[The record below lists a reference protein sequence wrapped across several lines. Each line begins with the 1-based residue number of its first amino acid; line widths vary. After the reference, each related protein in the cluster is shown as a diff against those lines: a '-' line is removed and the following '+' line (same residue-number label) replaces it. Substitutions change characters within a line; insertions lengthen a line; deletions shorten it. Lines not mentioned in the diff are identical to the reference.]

1 MGATQ
6 DIASQRGCRAGAGEG
21 RVGADSSAQGHS
33 GDRLLQHQRRP
44 AERCVP
50 SPARACSFTPLC
62 LAEAHRGCSAPARL
76 LRGEPQVFLHLVRE
90 GGAKGGCSTTD
101 RGKSRPLSSGPSL
114 LLLLL
119 LRLLLRLLL
128 CCSART
134 VYLRFQSLR
143 RRLDESLRPSGAAHS
158 ELLERRGSC
167 DARTSTE
174 STQGCASRQAESGAW
189 RYGSATLGFGES
201 ACTSQSLDDVL
212 LCQVGDQAPDE
223 ARHPVTASAWSNS
236 CGGCPS
242 PIPSHAIVETCI
254 DGGGTTGQ
262 CGAPGFCRV

>member
-1 MGATQ
+1 MQGAEVQ
-6 DIASQRGCRAGAGEG
+6 GRGGSVQTAAHWWSR
-21 RVGADSSAQGHS
+21 
-33 GDRLLQHQRRP
+33 RRP
-44 AERCVP
+44 ALCSSRGGPLSVAWP
-50 SPARACSFTPLC
+50 SPARACSFTSLC

-90 GGAKGGCSTTD
+90 GGAKCGCSTTD

-114 LLLLL
+114 LLL
-119 LRLLLRLLL
+119 RLLLWRML

-174 STQGCASRQAESGAW
+174 SAQGCASRQAESGAW
-189 RYGSATLGFGES
+189 CYGSATLGFRES
-201 ACTSQSLDDVL
+201 ACTSQSLDNVL

-223 ARHPVTASAWSNS
+223 A
-236 CGGCPS
+236 
-242 PIPSHAIVETCI
+242 
-254 DGGGTTGQ
+254 
-262 CGAPGFCRV
+262 

>member
-1 MGATQ
+1 MRTAAHRVSAAT
-6 DIASQRGCRAGAGEG
+6 IGSM
-21 RVGADSSAQGHS
+21 
-33 GDRLLQHQRRP
+33 QHQRRR
-44 AERCVP
+44 AERRVAKPCTRVLVHAVVP
-50 SPARACSFTPLC
+50 RRGPPRLLSACSF
-62 LAEAHRGCSAPARL
+62 ASRRAPS
-76 LRGEPQVFLHLVRE
+76 FLHLVRE

-101 RGKSRPLSSGPSL
+101 RGKTRPLSSGPSL

-174 STQGCASRQAESGAW
+174 SAQGCASRQAESGAW
-189 RYGSATLGFGES
+189 RYRPAALRVQRGRLYFPEPRR
-201 ACTSQSLDDVL
+201 CTSVPGGRS
-212 LCQVGDQAPDE
+212 G
-223 ARHPVTASAWSNS
+223 AR
-236 CGGCPS
+236 
-242 PIPSHAIVETCI
+242 
-254 DGGGTTGQ
+254 
-262 CGAPGFCRV
+262 

>member
-1 MGATQ
+1 MQGWC
-6 DIASQRGCRAGAGEG
+6 RGGEG
-21 RVGADSSAQGHS
+21 RCGQPRTGS
-33 GDRLLQHQRRP
+33 RRRP
-44 AERCVP
+44 SALCSTRGGALSVAWP

-101 RGKSRPLSSGPSL
+101 RGKTRPLSSGPSL

-174 STQGCASRQAESGAW
+174 STQGCASRQAESGEW
-189 RYGSATLGFGES
+189 RYRSAALRVQRERLYFPEPRR
-201 ACTSQSLDDVL
+201 CTSVPGGRS
-212 LCQVGDQAPDE
+212 G
-223 ARHPVTASAWSNS
+223 AR
-236 CGGCPS
+236 
-242 PIPSHAIVETCI
+242 
-254 DGGGTTGQ
+254 
-262 CGAPGFCRV
+262 

>member
-1 MGATQ
+1 MQGWC
-6 DIASQRGCRAGAGEG
+6 RGGEG
-21 RVGADSSAQGHS
+21 RCGQPRTGS
-33 GDRLLQHQRRP
+33 RRRP
-44 AERCVP
+44 SALCSTRGGALSVAWP

-76 LRGEPQVFLHLVRE
+76 LRGEPQVLLHLVRE

-101 RGKSRPLSSGPSL
+101 RGKTRPLSSGPSL

-158 ELLERRGSC
+158 ELLERRRSC

-174 STQGCASRQAESGAW
+174 SAQGCASRQAESGAW
-189 RYGSATLGFGES
+189 RYRPAALRVQRGRLYFPEPRR
-201 ACTSQSLDDVL
+201 CTSVPGGRS
-212 LCQVGDQAPDE
+212 G
-223 ARHPVTASAWSNS
+223 AR
-236 CGGCPS
+236 
-242 PIPSHAIVETCI
+242 
-254 DGGGTTGQ
+254 
-262 CGAPGFCRV
+262 